1 MHFFHFKPNSRKDNT
16 LLLTC
21 AAASGV
27 TLVLCGCMLA
37 TPTHAWFTDDRST
50 GTSVIA
56 TGHYDVKVLDQQEN
70 TLSQPRVLGL
80 AQEDLHVFNITAN
93 GTAST
98 GYCIVT
104 ILSHDGTVEDTWYI
118 DPIPQGTTVQVVI
131 KASADTTV
139 SFAPSWGAP
148 PEDAQLLTPVATFA
162 RDSLPSV
169 YLEVSST
176 PSLDYLVPEGATLE
190 AIAAHYG
197 VTAQDILIFNGLDA
211 LTPGEVIRIPYV
223 TEETAPEAY
232 EPKREQIHVVVEGD
246 TLQAIADAYG
256 VPLYALC
263 QWNNIDVTDE
273 IWPGL
278 ELEIPIMA
286 PTDDEETETE
296 ESEEIVESEETE
308 ESEEVVESEET
319 EESEEVVESEETEE
333 SEEVAESEETEESEE
348 ITESEETEESEE
360 VAESE
365 ETEKSEEVVESE
377 ETEESE
383 EVTESEETEESE
395 EVTESEETEESEEV
409 VESEETEESEKV
421 VESEE
426 TEESEEV
433 AESEESEV
441 IEESVII
448 EESQVTGNA
457 QAANSVVAEDNRPS
471 YLINDVPLYFQ
482 NDYADV
488 MYGSGT
494 VATSGC
500 SVTCLAMV
508 GSAMTDYD
516 YNPAEL
522 AEYFGGR
529 AENNIERLEIGSD
542 ALHLAWEKSKNW
554 DVTWQALQDGKMAI
568 ALMESD
574 SMFTDNQHFIVLTGL
589 NEEGL
594 IMVNDPANYNY
605 THWQLQRG
613 FEEGFT
619 QNDILKGYSGA
630 WIYDREAMPEEGVER
645 YVEERIEK
653 TPENSRY
660 GFQITAEERELLAR
674 MVWVEARGECAD
686 GQQAVAEVVFNRMLS
701 EQFGDTVK
709 DVIYSEGQFES
720 TPKLDTAEPYQ
731 AQYQA
736 VDRALY
742 GEPVLPMDVLY
753 FGRAKKTDNV
763 WGMIGGHIFCK

>member
-1 MHFFHFKPNSRKDNT
+1 M
-16 LLLTC
+16 
-21 AAASGV
+21 
-27 TLVLCGCMLA
+27 
-37 TPTHAWFTDDRST
+37 
-50 GTSVIA
+50 
-56 TGHYDVKVLDQQEN
+56 
-70 TLSQPRVLGL
+70 
-80 AQEDLHVFNITAN
+80 
-93 GTAST
+93 
-98 GYCIVT
+98 
-104 ILSHDGTVEDTWYI
+104 
-118 DPIPQGTTVQVVI
+118 
-131 KASADTTV
+131 
-139 SFAPSWGAP
+139 
-148 PEDAQLLTPVATFA
+148 
-162 RDSLPSV
+162 
-169 YLEVSST
+169 
-176 PSLDYLVPEGATLE
+176 
-190 AIAAHYG
+190 
-197 VTAQDILIFNGLDA
+197 
-211 LTPGEVIRIPYV
+211 
-223 TEETAPEAY
+223 
-232 EPKREQIHVVVEGD
+232 
-246 TLQAIADAYG
+246 
-256 VPLYALC
+256 
-263 QWNNIDVTDE
+263 
-273 IWPGL
+273 
-278 ELEIPIMA
+278 
-286 PTDDEETETE
+286 
-296 ESEEIVESEETE
+296 
-308 ESEEVVESEET
+308 
-319 EESEEVVESEETEE
+319 
-333 SEEVAESEETEESEE
+333 
-348 ITESEETEESEE
+348 
-360 VAESE
+360 
-365 ETEKSEEVVESE
+365 
-377 ETEESE
+377 
-383 EVTESEETEESE
+383 
-395 EVTESEETEESEEV
+395 
-409 VESEETEESEKV
+409 
-421 VESEE
+421 
-426 TEESEEV
+426 
-433 AESEESEV
+433 
-441 IEESVII
+441 
-448 EESQVTGNA
+448 
-457 QAANSVVAEDNRPS
+457 AEDNRPS

-516 YNPAEL
+516 YSPAEL